1 MTSVIYTLYDKL
13 TRKKT
18 YDTTTLHVS
27 ELRRCLTVFDLTILG
42 IGSTLGTGIYILTG
56 QVAHET
62 AGPSVILSFLI
73 AAIASVLA
81 GLCYAEFGA
90 RAPRAGSAYTYT
102 YVSVGELMAYI
113 IGWNMILEYII
124 GAASTARALSSYFD
138 SLINFA
144 MRTYFI
150 QHLPLHSGIFS
161 EYADLFA
168 MGLCLVITLLL
179 VIGIKESAVLNNILT
194 AVNLTVIVTVV
205 IAGLTVVNKHNWN
218 ISPNEVEN
226 ITNSTKIIG
235 KGGFF
240 PFGFEGTLAGA
251 ATCFY
256 AFVGFDLVATTGEE
270 TKNPQRAI
278 PMSICLTLLICT
290 IAYCVVSIVV
300 TLMVPYYLINP
311 DAVLPEAFQYVHLP
325 TFKYI
330 IGVGALAGIFTALLG
345 SLLPLPRV
353 LYAIASDGLIFRFIA
368 WIHPRLQTPMVA
380 TVLGG
385 IVASIMALLFDLKK
399 LVEMMSIGTLLAYSL
414 VSVSVLFLR
423 YQLNENQLVNNDERA
438 VQSIYTQLFKPFR
451 LHPTIVSARLTKYLI
466 TCLIINGFILSAI
479 QIFAQH
485 RLEEKDP
492 IAIIFL
498 IIFLLTE
505 IFFIVAIARQPKN
518 AKSLYFETPCI
529 PYVPILSIL
538 INTYLILKLSP
549 ATWIRFGVWMFLGF
563 LIYGFYGFWHSSQRF
578 VNDTQRLLSD
588 SRSSLDNS

>member
-1 MTSVIYTLYDKL
+1 MTSLIYRFYDNL

-18 YDTTTLHVS
+18 YDTNSLHVS
-27 ELRRCLTVFDLTILG
+27 ELKRCLTVFDLTILG
-42 IGSTLGTGIYILTG
+42 IGSTLGTGTYILTG

-73 AAIASVLA
+73 AAIASILA

-102 YVSVGELMAYI
+102 YVSVGEIMAFI

-124 GAASTARALSSYFD
+124 GAASTARALSAYFD

-144 MRTYFI
+144 MRNFFKE
-150 QHLPLHSGIFS
+150 HLPLHAGIFS

-168 MGLCLVITLLL
+168 MGLCLIITILL

-194 AVNLTVIVTVV
+194 AVNLAVIAIVI
-205 IAGLTVVNKHNWN
+205 IAGLTAVNTHNWN
-218 ISPNEVEN
+218 ISPNEVGN
-226 ITNSTKIIG
+226 ITNNSTIIG
-235 KGGFF
+235 TGGFF
-240 PFGFEGTLAGA
+240 PFGIEGTLAGA

-278 PMSICLTLLICT
+278 PLSICLTLLICS
-290 IAYCVVSIVV
+290 IVYCSVSIVI

-325 TFKYI
+325 TLKYI
-330 IGVGALAGIFTALLG
+330 IGVGALAGIFTSLLG

-368 WIHPRLQTPMVA
+368 WIHPRLQTPMIA
-380 TVLGG
+380 TILGG
-385 IVASIMALLFDLKK
+385 IVSAIMALIFDLKK

-414 VSVSVLFLR
+414 VSISVLFLR
-423 YQLNENQLVNNDERA
+423 YQPVEDRLINNDEQT
-438 VQSIYTQLFKPFR
+438 VQSIYKQLFKPFQ
-451 LHPTIVSARLTKYLI
+451 LHPTIISARLTKYLI
-466 TCLIINGFILSAI
+466 TCLVINGFILCAI

-485 RLEEKDP
+485 YLEEKNP
-492 IAIIFL
+492 IILSIL
-498 IIFLLTE
+498 IIFLVIELCL
-505 IFFIVAIARQPKN
+505 IVLIAQQPKN
-518 AKSLYFETPCI
+518 EKSLYFETPCI
-529 PYVPILSIL
+529 PYVPILSVL
-538 INTYLILKLSP
+538 VNTYLILKLSP
-549 ATWIRFGVWMFLGF
+549 ATWIRFGIWMFIGF

-578 VNDTQRLLSD
+578 INDTQRLLSG
-588 SRSSLDNS
+588 SRSSLDSS